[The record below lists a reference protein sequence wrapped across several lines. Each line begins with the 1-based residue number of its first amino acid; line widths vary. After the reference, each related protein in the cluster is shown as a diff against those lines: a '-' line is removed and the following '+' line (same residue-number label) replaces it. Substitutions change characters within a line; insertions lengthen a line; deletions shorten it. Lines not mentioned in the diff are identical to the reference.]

1 MIKKKRKFSV
11 PGIVLIVLSVAIIVS
26 ALVLMHSVS
35 NDFQYILPGSA
46 NVQELRALYQE
57 GEKMLEALS
66 EWTDQA
72 SILGK
77 AQGVSLSTDYS
88 SASVTLHAVPMG
100 YFDMRHETLKS
111 GRLISGGDMKN
122 YRDVILIDEKLA
134 YQLFPGADAIGKLV
148 TMGDTEWTIVGLLQ
162 NVPRFGET
170 SEWTVYVPITASFE
184 HGPPMQT
191 LELKL
196 RCKSRDTPSA
206 ILKNQLTNWRSDGSF
221 YELSK
226 EKTAALMPLR
236 WLLVILSC
244 AVIRWLVHCLIG
256 YAQNQIH
263 AYREMLAGKYAK
275 QMLGWLMLRGAI
287 LLLGFLIIAG
297 VTYGLLSLVMQAALA
312 FPDWIPEKPVSIA
325 SYISR
330 FWSLHR
336 STAASVQF
344 CSQES
349 SVIALAAWLIRWGC
363 FLLLAGCCTEM
374 LSKILRPDSKK
385 HDTGRKRT

>member
-1 MIKKKRKFSV
+1 MIKKKRRLSV
-11 PGIVLIVLSVAIIVS
+11 PGIVLIVLSFALIVP
-26 ALVLMHSVS
+26 ALVLLHSVS
-35 NDFQYILPGSA
+35 NNFQYILPGAA
-46 NVQELRALYQE
+46 NGQELRALYQE

-77 AQGVSLSTDYS
+77 AQGVALSTDYS
-88 SASVTLHAVPMG
+88 SASATLYAVPMG
-100 YFDMRHETLKS
+100 YFDMRHETLKA

-122 YRDVILIDEKLA
+122 CRDVILIDEKLA
-134 YQLFPGADAIGKLV
+134 YQLFPGADAIGKTV
-148 TMGDTEWTIVGLLQ
+148 TMGEIEWTIVGLLQ

-170 SEWTVYVPITASFE
+170 SEWTVYIPILASFE

-191 LELKL
+191 LEMNL

-206 ILKNQLTNWRSDGSF
+206 ILKNELMNGRSDGSF

-236 WLLVILSC
+236 WLLVILGSTF
-244 AVIRWLVHCLIG
+244 IRWLVHCLTG

-263 AYREMLAGKYAK
+263 AYREMLAVKYAK
-275 QMLGWLMLRGAI
+275 QLMGWLMFRGMI
-287 LLLGFLIIAG
+287 LLLGFLIVAG
-297 VTYGLLSLVMQAALA
+297 VTYGVLSLIMQAALA

-336 STAASVQF
+336 STAASIRL

-363 FLLLAGCCTEM
+363 FLLLAGCCAEM
-374 LSKILRPDSKK
+374 LSKRLIPDSK
-385 HDTGRKRT
+385 

>member
-1 MIKKKRKFSV
+1 MIKKKRRLSV
-11 PGIVLIVLSVAIIVS
+11 PGIVLIVLSIALIVP
-26 ALVLMHSVS
+26 ALVLLHSVS
-35 NDFQYILPGSA
+35 NDFQYILPGAA
-46 NVQELRALYQE
+46 NGQELRALYLE

-77 AQGVSLSTDYS
+77 AQGVALSTDYS
-88 SASVTLHAVPMG
+88 SASATLYAVPMG
-100 YFDMRHETLKS
+100 YFDMRHETLKA

-122 YRDVILIDEKLA
+122 CRDVILIDEKLA
-134 YQLFPGADAIGKLV
+134 YQLFPGADAIGKTV
-148 TMGDTEWTIVGLLQ
+148 TMGEIEWTIVGLLQ

-170 SEWTVYVPITASFE
+170 SEWTVYVPILASFE

-191 LELKL
+191 LEMNL

-206 ILKNQLTNWRSDGSF
+206 ILKNELMNGRSDGSF

-236 WLLVILSC
+236 WLLVILGSTF
-244 AVIRWLVHCLIG
+244 IRWLVHCLTG
-256 YAQNQIH
+256 YAQNRIH
-263 AYREMLAGKYAK
+263 AYREMLAVKYAK
-275 QMLGWLMLRGAI
+275 QLMGWLMFRGMI
-287 LLLGFLIIAG
+287 LLLGFLIVAG
-297 VTYGLLSLVMQAALA
+297 VTYGVLSLIMQAALA

-336 STAASVQF
+336 STAASIQF
-344 CSQES
+344 SSRES

-374 LSKILRPDSKK
+374 LSKILIPDSK
-385 HDTGRKRT
+385 

>member
-1 MIKKKRKFSV
+1 M
-11 PGIVLIVLSVAIIVS
+11 LIVLSIALIVP
-26 ALVLMHSVS
+26 ALVLLHSVS
-35 NDFQYILPGSA
+35 NDFQYILPGAA
-46 NVQELRALYQE
+46 NGQELRALYQE

-77 AQGVSLSTDYS
+77 AQGVALSTDYS
-88 SASVTLHAVPMG
+88 SASATLYAVPMG
-100 YFDMRHETLKS
+100 YFDMRHETLKA

-122 YRDVILIDEKLA
+122 CRDVILIDEKLA
-134 YQLFPGADAIGKLV
+134 YQLFPGADAIGKTV
-148 TMGDTEWTIVGLLQ
+148 TMGEIEWTIVGLLQ

-170 SEWTVYVPITASFE
+170 SEWTVYVPILASFE

-191 LELKL
+191 LEMNL

-206 ILKNQLTNWRSDGSF
+206 ILKNELMNGRSDGSF

-236 WLLVILSC
+236 WLLVILGSTF
-244 AVIRWLVHCLIG
+244 IRWLVHCLTG

-263 AYREMLAGKYAK
+263 AYREMLAVKYAK
-275 QMLGWLMLRGAI
+275 QLMGWLMFRGMI
-287 LLLGFLIIAG
+287 LLLGFLIVAG
-297 VTYGLLSLVMQAALA
+297 VTYGVLSLIMQAALA

-336 STAASVQF
+336 STAASIRL

-363 FLLLAGCCTEM
+363 FLLLAGCCAEM
-374 LSKILRPDSKK
+374 LSKRLIPDSK
-385 HDTGRKRT
+385 

>member
-1 MIKKKRKFSV
+1 MIKKKRRLSV
-11 PGIVLIVLSVAIIVS
+11 PGIVLIVLSVAMIVP
-26 ALVLMHSVS
+26 ALMLLHSVS
-35 NDFQYILPGSA
+35 NDFQYILPGAESS
-46 NVQELRALYQE
+46 QELRALYQE

-77 AQGVSLSTDYS
+77 AQGVALSTDFS
-88 SASVTLHAVPMG
+88 SASVTLYAVPMS
-100 YFDMRHETLKS
+100 YFDMRHETLKA

-122 YRDVILIDEKLA
+122 RRDMILIDEKLP
-134 YQLFPGADAIGKLV
+134 YQLFPGADALGKSV
-148 TMGDTEWTIVGLLQ
+148 TMGEIEWTIVGLLQ

-191 LELKL
+191 LEMNL

-206 ILKNQLTNWRSDGSF
+206 ILKNELMNGRSDGSF

-236 WLLVILSC
+236 WLLVILGST
-244 AVIRWLVHCLIG
+244 VIRWLVHCLVG

-275 QMLGWLMLRGAI
+275 QLMGWLLLRGAI
-287 LLLGFLIIAG
+287 LLLGFLIVAG
-297 VTYGLLSLVMQAALA
+297 VTYGVLSLVMQAALA

-336 STAASVQF
+336 STAASIRF
-344 CSQES
+344 CSRES

-363 FLLLAGCCTEM
+363 FLLLAGYCTEM
-374 LSKILRPDSKK
+374 FSKK
-385 HDTGRKRT
+385 LMPNFK

>member
-1 MIKKKRKFSV
+1 MIKKKRRLSV
-11 PGIVLIVLSVAIIVS
+11 PRIVLIVLSIALIVP
-26 ALVLMHSVS
+26 ALVLLHSVS
-35 NDFQYILPGSA
+35 NDFQYILPGAA
-46 NVQELRALYQE
+46 NGQELRALYQE

-77 AQGVSLSTDYS
+77 AQGVALSTDYS
-88 SASVTLHAVPMG
+88 SASATLYAVPMG
-100 YFDMRHETLKS
+100 YFDMRHETLKA

-122 YRDVILIDEKLA
+122 CRDVILIDEKLA
-134 YQLFPGADAIGKLV
+134 YQLFPGADAIGKTV
-148 TMGDTEWTIVGLLQ
+148 TMGEIEWTIVGLLQ

-170 SEWTVYVPITASFE
+170 SEWTVYVPILASFV

-191 LELKL
+191 LEMNL

-206 ILKNQLTNWRSDGSF
+206 ILKNELMNGRSDGSF

-236 WLLVILSC
+236 WLLVILGSTF
-244 AVIRWLVHCLIG
+244 IRWLVHCLTG

-263 AYREMLAGKYAK
+263 AYREMLAVKYAK
-275 QMLGWLMLRGAI
+275 QLMGWLMFRGMI
-287 LLLGFLIIAG
+287 LLLGFLIVAG
-297 VTYGLLSLVMQAALA
+297 VTYGVLSLIMQAALA

-336 STAASVQF
+336 STAASIRL

-363 FLLLAGCCTEM
+363 FLLLAGCCAEM
-374 LSKILRPDSKK
+374 LSKRLIPDSK
-385 HDTGRKRT
+385 